1 MFDEM
6 GVLGHGGEF
15 KPRFGLWLNTSP
27 ECTAIVDA
35 ILADGY
41 DCDVVL
47 KYGSRCYKHAPIRSF
62 RPVIALS
69 EYRRLREVA
78 PITFEVEPCDKDAIG
93 GCYVREVYF
102 PNALNLRKRRLWG
115 EFTLTR

>member
-69 EYRRLREVA
+69 EYRRLLQIA
-78 PITFEVEPCDKDAIG
+78 SGTFERDECRG
-93 GCYVREVYF
+93 GLTGCYVREVYF